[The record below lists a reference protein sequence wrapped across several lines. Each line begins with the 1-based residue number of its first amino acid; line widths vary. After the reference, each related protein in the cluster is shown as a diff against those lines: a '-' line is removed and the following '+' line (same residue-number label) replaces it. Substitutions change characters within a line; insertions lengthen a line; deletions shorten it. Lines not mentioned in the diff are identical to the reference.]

1 MTRGFTRQRIK
12 QTALKLFRDQGY
24 DRTSLREIAEHLD
37 VTKAAVYYHFK
48 TKEGIL
54 AELFDEHLKPIE
66 DVIAWAEDQLPGLST
81 RQEALRRYEA
91 ALAHAAPLLA
101 ILQENHRVL
110 RDLAVGAA
118 YRDLWTRALAL
129 FQDPEADL
137 AGQLRSVTALVA
149 VHAAPRVLED
159 ATGSVEE
166 KRRAALV
173 VGTRPA
179 HFRRLRPPYN
189 LVHDVLGHRV
199 ERSAPPCCA
208 SAGARRLGCGPGLW
222 SSQPDR
228 SVH

>member
-24 DRTSLREIAEHLD
+24 DRTSLRELAEHLD
-37 VTKAAVYYHFK
+37 VTKAAVYHHFK

-137 AGQLRSVTALVA
+137 VGQLRSVTALVA

-173 VGTRPA
+173 VGLDLLTSADSGDRTTSSTTS
-179 HFRRLRPPYN
+179 LGTGLSDPP
-189 LVHDVLGHRV
+189 H
-199 ERSAPPCCA
+199 RSAPGPA
-208 SAGARRLGCGPGLW
+208 LKMRDAPPRRA
-222 SSQPDR
+222 
-228 SVH
+228 

>member
-1 MTRGFTRQRIK
+1 MTRGFTRRRIK

-24 DRTSLREIAEHLD
+24 DKTSLREIAEHLD

-54 AELFDEHLKPIE
+54 AELFDEHLEPVE
-66 DVIAWAEDQLPGLST
+66 DVIAWAEGQLPGPST

-91 ALAHAAPLLA
+91 ALSRAAPLLA
-101 ILQENHRVL
+101 ILQENHGVL

-129 FQDPEADL
+129 FRDPEADL
-137 AGQLRSVTALVA
+137 AGQLRSVTALVG

-159 ATGSVEE
+159 ARGSVEE

-173 VGTRPA
+173 VGLDLLTSADSGDRPTSSTTSMDTG
-179 HFRRLRPPYN
+179 LSDPP
-189 LVHDVLGHRV
+189 H
-199 ERSAPPCCA
+199 RSAPVPA
-208 SAGARRLGCGPGLW
+208 LKMRDAPPRRA
-222 SSQPDR
+222 
-228 SVH
+228 